1 MKNNPFAIAQ
11 KYLDKPTRMTP
22 AEIRIVLTDDDLI
35 VPVAAWF
42 PEFHVFH
49 RKVIA
54 ETPSFDY
61 LWLKENRP
69 DLYRDIRAKENELDA
84 LGDARLS
91 QVMAII
97 QEWRTLVLR
106 ACFEQRELQ
115 RMEANKPRQGDLKL
129 RTG

>member
-11 KYLDKPTRMTP
+11 KYLDKPTRITP
-22 AEIRIVLTDDDLI
+22 AENKVVLTDDDPI

-54 ETPSFDY
+54 ETPNFDY
-61 LWLKENRP
+61 LWLKEHRP
-69 DLYRDIRAKENELDA
+69 DLYRDIKAKENELDA

-91 QVMAII
+91 TVVVLMRQ
-97 QEWRTLVLR
+97 WRELVLK
-106 ACFEQRELQ
+106 AEFERV
-115 RMEANKPRQGDLKL
+115 EANKPQPQQGALKL
-129 RTG
+129 KTG